1 MIVTTTIA
9 IDGRPVAEYMG
20 VANGEAV
27 LGANVFRNLF
37 AGLREIV
44 GGRSVGYERSLREAH
59 RQKAYSGEA
68 PRPKRRAVLEE
79 RARLEETACRIG
91 RTGST

>member
-1 MIVTTTIA
+1 MIVTTTTA

-27 LGANVFRNLF
+27 LEANVFRDPF

-44 GGRSVGYERSLREAH
+44 GRRSVSYERSLREAH
-59 RQKAYSGEA
+59 HQKAHGGQA
-68 PRPKRRAVLEE
+68 PRPERRAALEGG
-79 RARLEETACRIG
+79 ARLEETACRIG